1 MAFGTDRRRL
11 GVDNLRVVE
20 ASCAAGRLRGNRV
33 PFRDQESV
41 SGDGRDLAHRI
52 DHGGRGLSAA
62 AKEVGDRHRISVQEL
77 PQDNG
82 RLRVFPSWLPRR
94 LSQQRND
101 INILYD

>member
-1 MAFGTDRRRL
+1 MVGVEVRVNDVENPQFGILRRA
-11 GVDNLRVVE
+11 E
-20 ASCAAGRLRGNRV
+20 I
-33 PFRDQESV
+33 
-41 SGDGRDLAHRI
+41 GRDLAHRI

-62 AKEVGDRHRISVQEL
+62 AKEVGDRHWISVQEL

-82 RLRVFPSWLPRR
+82 RLRVFSSSLPRR